1 MDRIAL
7 YLTKVWPPNRLP
19 STRVRHS
26 CNLPGKKLGFW
37 ATYLPIFQT
46 PGVQRYSPIRK
57 HRLHLCLSVP
67 LKETHFL
74 LLPCANSHQ
83 LPKQWA
89 LPAWLRPGC
98 PPMPLN
104 SSVWVQA
111 VQGYTDEVPFL
122 QIVPHCK
129 LIFRWSP
136 SLKRTMQEK
145 LHVTSNEKTLINSYT
160 KEGSSKA
167 SCPATEGSNLE
178 LLCTNCTHQFPTR

>member
-98 PPMPLN
+98 PPPCPSTLLSTSSARIHWWGPLP
-104 SSVWVQA
+104 A
-111 VQGYTDEVPFL
+111 D
-122 QIVPHCK
+122 
-129 LIFRWSP
+129 SP
-136 SLKRTMQEK
+136 SLQARLPLISFSEEDNARK
-145 LHVTSNEKTLINSYT
+145 VTRHIEWENIN
-160 KEGSSKA
+160 
-167 SCPATEGSNLE
+167 
-178 LLCTNCTHQFPTR
+178 